1 MRRRVTLRK
10 SIGSSRPKRS
20 DVRVAFNA
28 RAHATAQASASYP
41 CVPTPTKAWSR
52 TPTKAEQVVGKIGLK
67 RLQVRGFEV
76 RLPEMLVHV
85 GPKTKEALGVLLDN
99 CHQEGYN
106 ARVGLPCN
114 LEVLANATG
123 PETMPAP
130 HLLNIVSA
138 VRASRDGQQATSDPK
153 EAFSLS
159 ELKYMGEKG
168 AKASLL
174 DLAVVADDT
183 MIGAVMKFAE
193 KVASVYDVSDLTL
206 IEVDKLAAE
215 TGPGTMLASQ
225 LLALVLEVSKVIGN
239 RTATVAG
246 CHAYTLTASK

>member
-28 RAHATAQASASYP
+28 HAHATAQASALYP

-85 GPKTKEALGVLLDN
+85 GPKTKEALGVLLDKCGPDKHN
-99 CHQEGYN
+99 
-106 ARVGLPCN
+106 VLLPCD

-130 HLLNIVSA
+130 HLLNIVLA
-138 VRASRDGQQATSDPK
+138 VRASRDGQQAASDPK
-153 EAFSLS
+153 EAASLA
-159 ELKYMGEKG
+159 ELKCMGEKG
-168 AKASLL
+168 ATVSLL
-174 DLAVVADDT
+174 LLAAVADDT

-193 KVASVYDVSDLTL
+193 KVASVYDVSDLTP
-206 IEVDKLAAE
+206 IEVEKLAAE
-215 TGPGTMLASQ
+215 TGPGTMPASQ
-225 LLALVLEVSKVIGN
+225 LLALMLEIPKVVIDC
-239 RTATVAG
+239 AG
-246 CHAYTLTASK
+246 VHPNLNGVKTPLK

>member
-28 RAHATAQASASYP
+28 RAHATAQASALYP

-52 TPTKAEQVVGKIGLK
+52 TPTKAEQVVGKMGLK
-67 RLQVRGFEV
+67 RLKLRGFEV
-76 RLPEMLVHV
+76 RLPEMLVQV
-85 GPKTKEALGVLLDN
+85 GPKTKEALGVLLDKCGPDKHN
-99 CHQEGYN
+99 
-106 ARVGLPCN
+106 VLLPCD

-130 HLLNIVSA
+130 HLLNIVLA
-138 VRASRDGQQATSDPK
+138 VRASRDGQQAASDPK
-153 EAFSLS
+153 EAASLA
-159 ELKYMGEKG
+159 ELKCMGEKG
-168 AKASLL
+168 ATVSLL
-174 DLAVVADDT
+174 LLAAVADDT

-215 TGPGTMLASQ
+215 TGPGTMPASQ
-225 LLALVLEVSKVIGN
+225 LLALMLEIPKVVID
-239 RTATVAG
+239 RAG
-246 CHAYTLTASK
+246 VHPNLNGVKTPLK

>member
-1 MRRRVTLRK
+1 M
-10 SIGSSRPKRS
+10 
-20 DVRVAFNA
+20 
-28 RAHATAQASASYP
+28 YP

-67 RLQVRGFEV
+67 RLKLRGFEV
-76 RLPEMLVHV
+76 RLPEMLVHT
-85 GPKTKEALGVLLDN
+85 GPKTNEALGVLLDKCGPGN
-99 CHQEGYN
+99 HD
-106 ARVGLPCN
+106 VGLPCD

-130 HLLNIVSA
+130 HLLNIVLA
-138 VRASRDGQQATSDPK
+138 VRASRDGQQAASDPK
-153 EAFSLS
+153 EAASLA
-159 ELKYMGEKG
+159 ELKCMGEKG
-168 AKASLL
+168 AKVCLL
-174 DLAVVADDT
+174 LLAAVADDT
-183 MIGAVMKFAE
+183 MIGAVMKLAE

-225 LLALVLEVSKVIGN
+225 LLVLVLEVSKVIGN

>member
-28 RAHATAQASASYP
+28 RAHATAQASALYP

-67 RLQVRGFEV
+67 RLKLRGFEV
-76 RLPEMLVHV
+76 RLPEMLVQV
-85 GPKTKEALGVLLDN
+85 GPKTKEALGVLLDKCGPDKHN
-99 CHQEGYN
+99 
-106 ARVGLPCN
+106 VLLPCD

-130 HLLNIVSA
+130 HLLNIVLA
-138 VRASRDGQQATSDPK
+138 VRASRDGQQAASDPK

-183 MIGAVMKFAE
+183 MIGAVMKLAE

-225 LLALVLEVSKVIGN
+225 LLVLVLEVSKVIGN

>member
-67 RLQVRGFEV
+67 RLKLRGFEV
-76 RLPEMLVHV
+76 RLPEMLVQV

-99 CHQEGYN
+99 CGPDKHN
-106 ARVGLPCN
+106 VLLPCD

-130 HLLNIVSA
+130 HLLNIVLA
-138 VRASRDGQQATSDPK
+138 VRALRDGQQAASDPK

-215 TGPGTMLASQ
+215 TGPGTMPASQ
-225 LLALVLEVSKVIGN
+225 LLALMLEIPKVVID
-239 RTATVAG
+239 RAG
-246 CHAYTLTASK
+246 VHPNLNGVKTPLK

>member
-1 MRRRVTLRK
+1 MRRRVFLRK
-10 SIGSSRPKRS
+10 SLGSSRPKRS

-28 RAHATAQASASYP
+28 RAHATAQASALYP

-123 PETMPAP
+123 RETMPAP

-138 VRASRDGQQATSDPK
+138 VRASRDSQQVASDPK

-183 MIGAVMKFAE
+183 MIGAVMNFAE
-193 KVASVYDVSDLTL
+193 KVASVYDVSDLTP

-215 TGPGTMLASQ
+215 TGPGTMPASQ
-225 LLALVLEVSKVIGN
+225 LLALMLEIPKVVIDH
-239 RTATVAG
+239 AG
-246 CHAYTLTASK
+246 VHPNLNGVKTPLK

>member
-1 MRRRVTLRK
+1 MRRRVFLRK
-10 SIGSSRPKRS
+10 SLGSSRPKRS

-67 RLQVRGFEV
+67 RLKLRGFEV
-76 RLPEMLVHV
+76 RLPEMLVQV
-85 GPKTKEALGVLLDN
+85 GPKTKEALGVLLDKCGPDKHN
-99 CHQEGYN
+99 
-106 ARVGLPCN
+106 VLLPCD

-138 VRASRDGQQATSDPK
+138 VRASRDGQQAASDPK

-225 LLALVLEVSKVIGN
+225 LLALVLEVAKVIGN

>member
-1 MRRRVTLRK
+1 MRRRVFLRK
-10 SIGSSRPKRS
+10 SLGSSRPKRS

-28 RAHATAQASASYP
+28 RAHATAQASALYP

-67 RLQVRGFEV
+67 RLKLRGFEV
-76 RLPEMLVHV
+76 RLPEMLVHT
-85 GPKTKEALGVLLDN
+85 GPKTNEALGVLLDKCGPGN
-99 CHQEGYN
+99 HD
-106 ARVGLPCN
+106 VGLPCD

-138 VRASRDGQQATSDPK
+138 VRASRDGQQAASDPK

-183 MIGAVMKFAE
+183 MIGAVMKLAE

-225 LLALVLEVSKVIGN
+225 LLVLVLEVSKVIGN